1 MASGIRFNSNTTAI
15 WRTRGRF
22 AVHEQKYD
30 RERVN
35 PSTQTRLHAT
45 YTSQEW
51 FIFSS
56 MTFVSSLVSDRA
68 SALHY
73 LASRPHLVDV
83 FQLPGCRELPHY
95 CRDHR
100 RSHPHRFF
108 LLWAFLNPLTLTVAM
123 WLVLV

>member
-35 PSTQTRLHAT
+35 PSTQTRFHAT
-45 YTSQEW
+45 YVAGMVY
-51 FIFSS
+51 FSS

-83 FQLPGCRELPHY
+83 FQLPGCRELP
-95 CRDHR
+95 
-100 RSHPHRFF
+100 P
-108 LLWAFLNPLTLTVAM
+108 VA
-123 WLVLV
+123 